1 MVEYSEEKGQLHCA
15 FQGTLDT
22 VACDKIAPDLYA
34 RVDKSALPIVFDLKG
49 VEFMASAFFR
59 ICLVVGKKRGSDK
72 FAIINLSPMCKR
84 MFKIAGLDR
93 IFQLVDY

>member
-1 MVEYSEEKGQLHCA
+1 MVEYFEENGRLRCA
-15 FQGTLDT
+15 FQGALDA

-34 RVDKSALPIVFDLKG
+34 RLDQSALPVVFDLKG
-49 VEFMASAFFR
+49 VEFIASAFFR

-84 MFKIAGLDR
+84 MFKLAGLDR
-93 IFQLVDY
+93 IFQLADG

>member
-1 MVEYSEEKGQLHCA
+1 MAEYFEENGQLRCV
-15 FQGTLDT
+15 FQGALDT
-22 VACDKIAPDLYA
+22 VACDKMAPDLYA
-34 RVDKSALPIVFDLKG
+34 RVDKSTLPVVFDLKG

-72 FAIINLSPMCKR
+72 LTIINLAPMCKR

-93 IFQLVDY
+93 IFQLVDC